1 MNKYLVVDS
10 KQGLQEDVEYI
21 HQNSRNKYII
31 HSNEATEENFYK
43 RAAYEKAK
51 GTHQG
56 QKGTAV

>member
-43 RAAYEKAK
+43 RATYKKAK